1 MVAALRP
8 VSGAVTVVSIA
19 LVTAN
24 GVPLV
29 SVVPVVSVESVPQ
42 MNETRVLLAPPF
54 ITVLSTADDV
64 VSEAVLLEIIAGMRT
79 NTLLFAAD
87 LVIPE
92 ALLASKA

>member
-42 MNETRVLLAPPF
+42 MN
-54 ITVLSTADDV
+54 
-64 VSEAVLLEIIAGMRT
+64 
-79 NTLLFAAD
+79 
-87 LVIPE
+87 
-92 ALLASKA
+92 